1 MGSSVSKISDFKF
14 QSLEGE
20 GPPEP
25 VRLRTIEM
33 ADFRSGH
40 PIRFGSSV
48 SKISDFKFQSLEGEG
63 PPEPVRLR
71 TIEMADFR
79 SGHPIRFG
87 SSVSKISDF
96 KFQSLEGEGPPEPVR
111 LRTTERAAHFRSGH
125 PIRFGSSVSKISDF
139 KFRKAWRARGLPS
152 RCGCERPKGPHTFV
166 RVIPFALD
174 QACPKSR
181 ISNFEKLGGRGASRA
196 GAVANDRKGRTLSFG
211 SSHSLWIKRVQN
223 LGFQISKTLEG
234 EGPPEP
240 VRLRTIEMADFR
252 SGHPIRFGSSVS
264 KISDFK
270 FQKPWRARGLPS
282 RCG

>member
-139 KFRKAWRARGLPS
+139 KFQKPWRARGLPS
-152 RCGCERPKGPHTFV
+152 RCGCERSRWQTFV

-181 ISNFEKLGGRGASRA
+181 ISNFKNLGGRGASRA
-196 GAVANDRKGRTLSFG
+196 GAVEDDRDGRRHSFG
-211 SSHSLWIKRVQN
+211 SSYSLWISVFVNIKMTP
-223 LGFQISKTLEG
+223 KKYY
-234 EGPPEP
+234 
-240 VRLRTIEMADFR
+240 LRM
-252 SGHPIRFGSSVS
+252 
-264 KISDFK
+264 
-270 FQKPWRARGLPS
+270 Q
-282 RCG
+282 